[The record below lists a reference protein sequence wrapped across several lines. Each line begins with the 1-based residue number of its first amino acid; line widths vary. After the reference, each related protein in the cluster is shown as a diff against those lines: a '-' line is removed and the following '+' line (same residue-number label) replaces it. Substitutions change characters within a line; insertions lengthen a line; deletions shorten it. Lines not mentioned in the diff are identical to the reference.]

1 MIRLLIALVIILL
14 ISAGLGAFL
23 KNKFNFNTAY
33 FTPYGFAL
41 YITLCQLGYYPAMWF
56 NLSSG
61 YEHIITLLISLFGLL
76 EAYINARS
84 IIEEFKKKETIL
96 ILLAFGLFL
105 FVFYHTS
112 IDIEYSDA
120 QMYLGYMSGNINTNH
135 VSMFDLWT
143 GLKGKEW
150 DSIYL
155 YQGYYHFG
163 SSLCYFINIDHY
175 LNGVAL
181 TLENITIQTWALA
194 MIYSLISSM
203 WIINF
208 TSIFKDKKY
217 IHLLVTI
224 FGLFYLNFFYWR
236 VALAFYGNTFRTI
249 TSSALIYTLYISFKE
264 DRRDLKYLCVIL
276 SFSGIAFSSSYLF
289 ISFSIYYALMVYLF
303 KNYKEG
309 TIKEMADHV
318 LPIVIYALSLFYKDN
333 KVLCFTLLPIVLI
346 YYLCRDK
353 KFIKD
358 MTDKLEIY
366 LNKYASFF
374 IYGTFIILAL
384 GTIYITIALPEYEYG
399 IKHFFNNHQ
408 NYDMIKDF
416 FFIYTGKSQN
426 LVNIMRWLG
435 LILLFIKEKDEKF
448 LRMMILVLFIV
459 FLNPLV
465 TPMIAKTIASNVYYR
480 TFDVIFN
487 PFTEMM
493 YFYYI
498 LKNFNHK
505 AVLIIATLYVIYML
519 IYAHGISWV
528 NSYSGE
534 YGFHLHETVLPK
546 YKIDNESYTAIKVLE
561 EEIEDKEK
569 DGQWEIVSHAQG
581 LRTFIPDAHFIFTPY
596 QEYYPNTRINM
607 EFFEQ
612 ARNHYSYGTYPETD
626 FSSACSYLKRFDVD
640 YLIINY
646 HNNPDY
652 DIEVSKCSDKI
663 YENMDYRLYRYNK
676 DN

>member
-1 MIRLLIALVIILL
+1 
-14 ISAGLGAFL
+14 
-23 KNKFNFNTAY
+23 
-33 FTPYGFAL
+33 
-41 YITLCQLGYYPAMWF
+41 
-56 NLSSG
+56 
-61 YEHIITLLISLFGLL
+61 
-76 EAYINARS
+76 
-84 IIEEFKKKETIL
+84 
-96 ILLAFGLFL
+96 
-105 FVFYHTS
+105 
-112 IDIEYSDA
+112 
-120 QMYLGYMSGNINTNH
+120 
-135 VSMFDLWT
+135 
-143 GLKGKEW
+143 
-150 DSIYL
+150 
-155 YQGYYHFG
+155 
-163 SSLCYFINIDHY
+163 
-175 LNGVAL
+175 
-181 TLENITIQTWALA
+181 
-194 MIYSLISSM
+194 
-203 WIINF
+203 
-208 TSIFKDKKY
+208 
-217 IHLLVTI
+217 
-224 FGLFYLNFFYWR
+224 
-236 VALAFYGNTFRTI
+236 
-249 TSSALIYTLYISFKE
+249 
-264 DRRDLKYLCVIL
+264 
-276 SFSGIAFSSSYLF
+276 
-289 ISFSIYYALMVYLF
+289 MVYLF

-333 KVLCFTLLPIVLI
+333 KVLCFILLPIVLI

-358 MTDKLEIY
+358 ITDKLEIY

>member
-1 MIRLLIALVIILL
+1 
-14 ISAGLGAFL
+14 
-23 KNKFNFNTAY
+23 
-33 FTPYGFAL
+33 
-41 YITLCQLGYYPAMWF
+41 
-56 NLSSG
+56 
-61 YEHIITLLISLFGLL
+61 
-76 EAYINARS
+76 
-84 IIEEFKKKETIL
+84 
-96 ILLAFGLFL
+96 
-105 FVFYHTS
+105 
-112 IDIEYSDA
+112 
-120 QMYLGYMSGNINTNH
+120 
-135 VSMFDLWT
+135 
-143 GLKGKEW
+143 
-150 DSIYL
+150 
-155 YQGYYHFG
+155 
-163 SSLCYFINIDHY
+163 
-175 LNGVAL
+175 
-181 TLENITIQTWALA
+181 
-194 MIYSLISSM
+194 M

-333 KVLCFTLLPIVLI
+333 KVLCFILLPIVLI

-358 MTDKLEIY
+358 ITDKLEIY

-465 TPMIAKTIASNVYYR
+465 TPMIAKTIASNV
-480 TFDVIFN
+480 
-487 PFTEMM
+487 
-493 YFYYI
+493 
-498 LKNFNHK
+498 
-505 AVLIIATLYVIYML
+505 
-519 IYAHGISWV
+519 
-528 NSYSGE
+528 
-534 YGFHLHETVLPK
+534 
-546 YKIDNESYTAIKVLE
+546 
-561 EEIEDKEK
+561 
-569 DGQWEIVSHAQG
+569 
-581 LRTFIPDAHFIFTPY
+581 
-596 QEYYPNTRINM
+596 
-607 EFFEQ
+607 
-612 ARNHYSYGTYPETD
+612 
-626 FSSACSYLKRFDVD
+626 
-640 YLIINY
+640 
-646 HNNPDY
+646 
-652 DIEVSKCSDKI
+652 
-663 YENMDYRLYRYNK
+663 
-676 DN
+676 